1 MEQKIKTVTTPEQGK
16 ELLAL
21 GLPESTAD
29 LLYEPWPG
37 GQMHLVQKDHE
48 CGFGEVP
55 AWTLGALI
63 MVMPKSIN
71 PKIAG
76 DEYKFELKKYEHW
89 QENGETTDGYSITY
103 SNYEATLSGDYIGQV
118 CPERKNR
125 NKDLIDC
132 AVELMKDLAKGG
144 YLEERFPSMTPDK
157 NNLMKAVEELF
168 GSTSSDI
175 PLAQKI
181 QEIGTKYRLEHP
193 EEK

>member
-63 MVMPKSIN
+63 IVMPRNIT
-71 PKIAG
+71 PKLTG
-76 DEYKFELKKYEHW
+76 DSYGFELRKYEHW
-89 QENGETTDGYSITY
+89 QENGETTDGYVISY
-103 SNYEATLSGDYIGQV
+103 SSDVSQLSGDYLGQA
-118 CPERKNR
+118 CPERKKGVN
-125 NKDLIDC
+125 DPIDC
-132 AVELMKDLAKGG
+132 AVALIKDLAKGG
-144 YLEERFPSMTPDK
+144 FLEERFPSMAPDK
-157 NNLMKAVEELF
+157 NDLMKAVEDLF
-168 GSTSSDI
+168 GGIDSDI
-175 PLAQKI
+175 PLTQKI
-181 QEIGTKYRLEHP
+181 QEIGAKYRLEHP

>member
-1 MEQKIKTVTTPEQGK
+1 
-16 ELLAL
+16 
-21 GLPESTAD
+21 
-29 LLYEPWPG
+29 
-37 GQMHLVQKDHE
+37 
-48 CGFGEVP
+48 
-55 AWTLGALI
+55 

-157 NNLMKAVEELF
+157 NDLMKAVEDLF
-168 GSTSSDI
+168 GDIDSSI

-181 QEIGTKYRLEHP
+181 QEIGARYRLEHS